1 MPSPPRR
8 KIGEVFNAYSEACR
22 AHGKRPISAN
32 EFSSAL
38 ADLCERPGIKAEISD
53 KGAYL
58 LKVRLRKA
66 AKAS

>member
-1 MPSPPRR
+1 MSSRLR
-8 KIGEVFNAYSEACR
+8 LR
-22 AHGKRPISAN
+22 IS
-32 EFSSAL
+32 
-38 ADLCERPGIKAEISD
+38 CERPGIKAEISD

>member
-1 MPSPPRR
+1 MPRPLLDCRFAT
-8 KIGEVFNAYSEACR
+8 GENGGPVEID
-22 AHGKRPISAN
+22 ISSVGGSTA
-32 EFSSAL
+32 AGV
-38 ADLCERPGIKAEISD
+38 APAGLCERLGIKAEISD